1 MHDLTHLDAHG
12 RATMV
17 DITGKPSTSRMAEAR
32 CEVVTTAG
40 FIEEPSNQRTVAAIE
55 HARIA
60 GIQAAKA
67 TSSLI
72 PLCHPLWIDRIELA
86 VLPHKGGVTIRAIT
100 GVTGRTG
107 VEMEALTG
115 CALAA
120 LTLLSDLF
128 PVDPEAAI
136 TGLSVWQKSGGRSG
150 SWHRPDAVTASEAA
164 VVETIESRTRG
175 GARLPQAGGS
185 VSTQGLSPSG

>member
-1 MHDLTHLDAHG
+1 MGDLTHVDSHG

-17 DITGKPSTSRMAEAR
+17 NVTSKPVTYRLAEAR
-32 CEVVTTAG
+32 CEVVTGAQLL
-40 FIEEPSNQRTVAAIE
+40 EEPDNPETSAVVERARVA
-55 HARIA
+55 
-60 GIQAAKA
+60 GLQGAKL

-86 VLPHKGGVTIRAIT
+86 VLPHQGGVAIRCIA
-100 GVTGRTG
+100 GVAGRTG

-115 CALAA
+115 CAVAA

-136 TGLSVWQKSGGRSG
+136 TDLSVWHKSGGRSG
-150 SWHRPDAVTASEAA
+150 SWRRPDDEAA
-164 VVETIESRTRG
+164 RDSVTTDTIDRG
-175 GARLPQAGGS
+175 AHGARHCPSSNSAS
-185 VSTQGLSPSG
+185 AQGLCPGG

>member
-1 MHDLTHLDAHG
+1 MHDLTHLDSHG
-12 RATMV
+12 KAAMV
-17 DITGKPSTSRMAEAR
+17 DVTGKPSTSRMAEAR

-40 FIEEPSNQRTVAAIE
+40 FIEEPSDQKTATAIE
-55 HARIA
+55 CARIA
-60 GIQAAKA
+60 GLQAAKL

-72 PLCHPLWIDRIELA
+72 PLCHPLWIDRIELT
-86 VLPHKGGVTIRAIT
+86 VMPHRGGVTIRAIT

-115 CALAA
+115 CAVAA

-128 PVDPEAAI
+128 PVDPNAAV

-150 SWHRPDAVTASEAA
+150 SWRRPDDGTASER
-164 VVETIESRTRG
+164 VLVETIESGTRG
-175 GARLPQAGGS
+175 VSLHQAGGS
-185 VSTQGLSPSG
+185 VSTHGLSPSG